1 MQCDGMLLKQFN
13 ETPMAFVSSVELI
26 DPDVL
31 LFVITLKAKTEM
43 HAQSQSLMTG
53 QRGALAST
61 SGFASNALAD
71 PAHNERKRSWLARL
85 MKKKSDMGPSAQDP
99 AGCKSSAG
107 SRRKSKNRL
116 SFRERVN
123 SLPGNITNFVEILLY
138 HRLC

>member
-1 MQCDGMLLKQFN
+1 MLLKQFN

-26 DPDVL
+26 HPDVL

-43 HAQSQSLMTG
+43 QAQSLMTG

-71 PAHNERKRSWLARL
+71 PAHNERKRSWLVRL
-85 MKKKSDMGPSAQDP
+85 TKKKSDMGPSAQDP

-107 SRRKSKNRL
+107 TRRKSKNRL